1 MRVVEIRSSVGH
13 PRLLALRGF
22 IRLSSETG
30 DPPAI
35 VSNLMPGC
43 SEDWL
48 FGEDQKDALP
58 PGWDPSSAF
67 IIFYGVMLG

>member
-1 MRVVEIRSSVGH
+1 MRAVEIRSSVGH
-13 PRLLALRGF
+13 PTLLALRGF
-22 IRLSSETG
+22 VPLDREAG

-35 VSNLMPGC
+35 VSDFMPGRC
-43 SEDWL
+43 DDWL

-67 IIFYGVMLG
+67 IIFYSIMLG